1 VGNLV
6 SGQDDPALASASQQT
21 KLPLSTRLKL
31 RLGAFALNVAFEL
44 PAGITILFG
53 ASGAGKTTLLNCLA
67 GLLKPQSGSLTV
79 DGQVLYDSGAG
90 IDVPVQQRQVAYLFQ
105 QLALFPHLSVL
116 QNVEY
121 GLAELERQARRL
133 KAQAILERF
142 GIAGL
147 SGRRPGEISGGER
160 QRAALARA
168 LVREPKYLL
177 LDEPLAALDAATK
190 GAIIDD
196 LRRWNR
202 ERQVPVLYVTHDRS
216 EVFGLGE
223 HLLVL
228 DQGRI
233 AAAGTPYEVLQEP
246 RREFIASLAGFENLL
261 RARVQS
267 EHPEAGTMTVSL
279 AAAGVTLEC
288 PLHRGELGMAVRVGI
303 RAGDIMVSLAKP
315 VGLSARNILPATIR
329 SLRRMDVLIEAYT
342 EAIATAP
349 AEGASPVPFRVHLT
363 GGAVDALQLREGQQI
378 YLVIKTHSCRVMHD
392 G

>member
-1 VGNLV
+1 MI
-6 SGQDDPALASASQQT
+6 SGRNDPAPGLPPK
-21 KLPLSTRLKL
+21 KLSLSTCFKL
-31 RLGAFALNVAFEL
+31 RMGAFTLDVAFEL
-44 PAGITILFG
+44 SAGITILFG
-53 ASGAGKTTLLNCLA
+53 VSGAGKTTLLNCMA
-67 GLLKPQSGSLTV
+67 GLLKPEAGSLTV
-79 DGQVLYDSGAG
+79 DGHVLYDSSAG
-90 IDVPVQQRQVAYLFQ
+90 IDVPVQERQVAYLFQ
-105 QLALFPHLSVL
+105 QLALFPHLTVL

-121 GLAELERQARRL
+121 GLAELERRERRL
-133 KAQAILERF
+133 RAQAILERF

-147 SGRRPGEISGGER
+147 AGRRPNEISGGER

-177 LDEPLAALDAATK
+177 LDEPLTALDAATK

-216 EVFGLGE
+216 EIFGLGE

-228 DQGRI
+228 DRGRI
-233 AAAGTPYEVLQEP
+233 AAAGTPYEVLEEP

-261 RARVQS
+261 CARVES

-279 AAAGVTLEC
+279 EAAGVTLEC

-303 RAGDIMVSLAKP
+303 RTGDIMVSLDRP

-329 SLRRMDVLIEAYT
+329 SLRRMDVLIEAYI
-342 EAIATAP
+342 EATGTAN
-349 AEGASPVPFRVHLT
+349 GAPPVPFRVHLT
-363 GGAVDALQLREGQQI
+363 GGAVDALHLREGQQI

>member
-1 VGNLV
+1 M
-6 SGQDDPALASASQQT
+6 
-21 KLPLSTRLKL
+21 
-31 RLGAFALNVAFEL
+31 GAFVLDVAFEL

-67 GLLKPQSGSLTV
+67 GLLKPESGSLAV
-79 DGQVLYDSGAG
+79 DGRVLYDSGAA
-90 IDVPVQQRQVAYLFQ
+90 IDVPVQQRRVAYLFQ
-105 QLALFPHLSVL
+105 QLALFPHLTVL

-121 GLAELERQARRL
+121 GLAELERRERGL
-133 KAQAILERF
+133 RAQALLERF

-147 SGRRPGEISGGER
+147 SGRRPNEISGGER

-177 LDEPLAALDAATK
+177 LDEPLTALDAATK

-196 LRRWNR
+196 LRRWNG

-233 AAAGTPYEVLQEP
+233 AAAGTPYEVLEEP

-261 RARVQS
+261 RARVES

-279 AAAGVTLEC
+279 EAGVTLEC

-303 RAGDIMVSLAKP
+303 RAGDIMVSLARP
-315 VGLSARNILPATIR
+315 EGLSARNILPATIR

-342 EAIATAP
+342 EATGTAP
-349 AEGASPVPFRVHLT
+349 AVGASPVAFRVHLT

>member
-1 VGNLV
+1 VGNPLI
-6 SGQDDPALASASQQT
+6 GGRDNPAPGLPRR
-21 KLPLSTRLKL
+21 KLSLSSRFKL
-31 RLGAFALNVAFEL
+31 RMGAFALDVAFEL

-67 GLLKPQSGSLTV
+67 GLLKPESGSLAV
-79 DGQVLYDSGAG
+79 DGRVLYDSDAR
-90 IDVPVQQRQVAYLFQ
+90 IDVPVQQRRVAYLFQ
-105 QLALFPHLSVL
+105 QLALFPHLTVL

-121 GLAELERQARRL
+121 GLAELERPERGRR
-133 KAQAILERF
+133 AQAILERF

-147 SGRRPGEISGGER
+147 SGRRPNEISGGER

-168 LVREPKYLL
+168 LVREPEYLL
-177 LDEPLAALDAATK
+177 LDEPLTALDAATK
-190 GAIIDD
+190 GGIIDD
-196 LRRWNR
+196 LRRWNG

-233 AAAGTPYEVLQEP
+233 AAAGTPYEVLEEP

-261 RARVQS
+261 RARVES

-279 AAAGVTLEC
+279 EAAGVTLEC

-303 RAGDIMVSLAKP
+303 RAGDIMVSLARP
-315 VGLSARNILPATIR
+315 EGLSARNILPATIR

-342 EAIATAP
+342 EATGTAP
-349 AEGASPVPFRVHLT
+349 ADDTPPVPFRVHLT

>member
-1 VGNLV
+1 M

>member
-1 VGNLV
+1 M
-6 SGQDDPALASASQQT
+6 
-21 KLPLSTRLKL
+21 
-31 RLGAFALNVAFEL
+31 GAFALDVAFEL

-67 GLLKPQSGSLTV
+67 GLLRPESGSLAV
-79 DGQVLYDSGAG
+79 DGRVLYDSDAG
-90 IDVPVQQRQVAYLFQ
+90 IDVPVQQRRVAYLFQ
-105 QLALFPHLSVL
+105 QLALFPHLTVL

-121 GLAELERQARRL
+121 GLAELERPERGRR
-133 KAQAILERF
+133 AQAILERF

-147 SGRRPGEISGGER
+147 SGRRPNEISGGER
-160 QRAALARA
+160 QRTALARA
-168 LVREPKYLL
+168 LVREPEYLL
-177 LDEPLAALDAATK
+177 LDEPLTALDAATK
-190 GAIIDD
+190 GGIIDD
-196 LRRWNR
+196 LRRWNG

-233 AAAGTPYEVLQEP
+233 AAAGTPYEVLEEP

-261 RARVQS
+261 RARVES

-279 AAAGVTLEC
+279 EAAGVTLEC

-303 RAGDIMVSLAKP
+303 RAGDIMVSLARP
-315 VGLSARNILPATIR
+315 EGLSARNILPATIR

-342 EAIATAP
+342 EATGTAP
-349 AEGASPVPFRVHLT
+349 ADGAPPVPFRVHLT

-378 YLVIKTHSCRVMHD
+378 YLVIKTHSCRVMHE